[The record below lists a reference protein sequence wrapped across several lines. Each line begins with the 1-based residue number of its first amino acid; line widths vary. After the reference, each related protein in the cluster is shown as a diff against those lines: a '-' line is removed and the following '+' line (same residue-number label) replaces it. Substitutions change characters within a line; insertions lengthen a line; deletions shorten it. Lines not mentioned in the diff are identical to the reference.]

1 MNQTAINAV
10 IGLSLVVSLLGI
22 LQVVNRDKFMTI
34 KSLRYDPLHA
44 SSESCMQFSSIVG
57 RSPTYTG
64 VLADNI
70 MNAFN
75 QEKKNAHD
83 MTCTVCGGPTPA
95 PICNLENVRRWV
107 FENCA

>member
-10 IGLSLVVSLLGI
+10 IGISLIVSLLAI
-22 LQVVNRDKFMTI
+22 LHVVNRDKFMTI

-44 SSESCMQFSSIVG
+44 SSRSCMQFSSIVG
-57 RSPTYTG
+57 RSPTYTA

-75 QEKKNAHD
+75 QEKKNAYD
-83 MTCTVCGGPTPA
+83 MTCALCGGASPGPQ
-95 PICNLENVRRWV
+95 CNSESVRRWA
-107 FENCA
+107 FANCA